1 MKVLL
6 YRDSASECHFQFES
20 GELFYAHAHCDNTC
34 AVVRVAKP
42 YYWRSAHF
50 ENCPSVDE
58 AIHRFCGGKE
68 ELVLSFIPLKEKPI
82 I

>member
-1 MKVLL
+1 MKVYI

-20 GELFYAHAHCDNTC
+20 GELFYLLNSNGVVHIRRIRSPYSHH
-34 AVVRVAKP
+34 VVRYEGMTTA
-42 YYWRSAHF
+42 
-50 ENCPSVDE
+50 E

-68 ELVLSFIPLKEKPI
+68 ELVLSFLPLKEKPI